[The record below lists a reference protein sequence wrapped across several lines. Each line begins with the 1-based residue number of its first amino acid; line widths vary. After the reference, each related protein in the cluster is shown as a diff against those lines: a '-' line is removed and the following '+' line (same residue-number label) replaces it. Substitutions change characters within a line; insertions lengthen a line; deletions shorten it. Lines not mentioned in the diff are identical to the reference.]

1 MQRIPGTRS
10 FAVVSR
16 TGVFLILILLM
27 AACGG
32 EAATSGPTPS
42 PTPRPSATIF
52 PTPAQIETP
61 APTALPT
68 PGSTP
73 VGPISTPEPT
83 TPPSQPPALELIM
96 PEDGVGVEVDA
107 VRIMGIASVDAAVAV
122 NGVPVEISADGSF
135 QHDLDLEA
143 GVNLIEVAATNLSGE
158 TAFQERVV
166 FFISTAAGL
175 PFTLFY
181 PSDGLV
187 VSDPDIA
194 VVGGTRLEAVVGV
207 NGIPVDINSLGIFS
221 TSITLEEGANFIEV
235 LATDIDGSV
244 RFQTV
249 AVFYLP

>member
-1 MQRIPGTRS
+1 MQRIPDARS
-10 FAVVSR
+10 LAGVSR
-16 TGVFLILILLM
+16 IGIFLVLILLI
-27 AACGG
+27 AACG
-32 EAATSGPTPS
+32 EEIATSSPTTS
-42 PTPRPSATIF
+42 PTPRPSATII

-73 VGPISTPEPT
+73 VGPAATPEPT
-83 TPPSQPPALELIM
+83 ASPSLPPTLELLT
-96 PEDGVGVEVDA
+96 PEDGAGVEVDA
-107 VRIMGIASVDAAVAV
+107 VRVMGLTSVDAVVGV

-135 QHDLDLEA
+135 HFDLDLEA
-143 GVNLIEVAATNLSGE
+143 GVNLIEVVATNLSGAA
-158 TAFQERVV
+158 AFQERVV

-181 PSDGLV
+181 PTDGLV
-187 VSDPDIA
+187 VSDPD
-194 VVGGTRLEAVVGV
+194 VTVTGGTRPEAVVGV
-207 NGIPVDINSLGIFS
+207 NGVPVEINSLGIFS
-221 TSITLEEGANFIEV
+221 TTITLEEGANFVEV